1 MRRSKLGPGEPSGCL
16 LLNKRPGITSF
27 EALAGVKRAF
37 ATDKVGHTGT
47 LDKFASGLL
56 LVLVGRAVKLSSW
69 FSGMDKQ
76 YEGTICFG
84 VETDTLDPEGSRV
97 AEGRIPSREALEAA
111 LPQFQGDILQAPPE
125 YSAIHVQGQRSSQ
138 LARKG
143 KAVAL
148 DKRPVS
154 VYALELKGYEVSGEG
169 YAYAQIW
176 VHCSKGTYI
185 RALAR
190 DLARAV
196 GSRGYL
202 TALHRTGIAGFQV
215 SQGVDLG
222 DRADPAPLL
231 EEALRPMDQSILKAL
246 GIPYVKVNPETVL
259 QMIHGKPLDDLI
271 DESTVYYPPSTGPVI
286 PYIGVLDETGNLA
299 AIIEKTEKIEKTN
312 KKKNWSYGYVYAR
325 P

>member
-1 MRRSKLGPGEPSGCL
+1 MRRSKLGGDTSGCL

-27 EALAGVKRAF
+27 EALEGVKRAF

-84 VETDTLDPEGSRV
+84 METDTLDPEGTLV
-97 AEGRIPSREALEAA
+97 AEGRIPSWEALEAV
-111 LPQFQGDILQAPPE
+111 LPQFRGAILQTPPE
-125 YSAIHVQGQRSSQ
+125 YSAVHVQGQRSSQ

-143 KAVAL
+143 KPVAL
-148 DKRPVS
+148 PQRPVS
-154 VYALELKGYEVSGEG
+154 VYALELKGYEVPRGSCS
-169 YAYAQIW
+169 YAQIW

-202 TALHRTGIAGFQV
+202 TALHRTWIAGFQV
-215 SQGVDLG
+215 SQGIDLG
-222 DRADPAPLL
+222 DRADSLPFLGD
-231 EEALRPMDQSILKAL
+231 ALRPMDQSVLDAL
-246 GIPYVKVNPETVL
+246 GIPYVRVNPEAVL
-259 QMIHGKPLDDLI
+259 QIIHGKPLHDLI
-271 DESTVYYPPSTGPVI
+271 DEATLYHPPHKGAAV
-286 PYIGVLDETGNLA
+286 PYAGVLDEAGDLV
-299 AIIEKTEKIEKTN
+299 AIIEKIEQKKT
-312 KKKNWSYGYVYAR
+312 WSYGYVYAR

>member
-1 MRRSKLGPGEPSGCL
+1 MKRSKPGAGETSGCL

-27 EALAGVKRAF
+27 EALNRVKQAF
-37 ATDKVGHTGT
+37 ATPKVGHTGT

-84 VETDTLDPEGSRV
+84 METDTLDPEGTVV
-97 AEGRIPSREALEAA
+97 AEGRVPSREELEAA
-111 LPQFQGDILQAPPE
+111 LPRFRGDILQAPPE
-125 YSAIHVQGQRSSQ
+125 YSAVHVQGQRSSQ

-143 KAVAL
+143 QPVAL
-148 DKRPVS
+148 HKRPVS
-154 VYALELKGYEVSGEG
+154 VYALELRDYEVSGEG
-169 YAYAQIW
+169 CAYAQIR

-196 GSRGYL
+196 GSRGHL
-202 TALHRTGIAGFQV
+202 TALHRTWIAGFQV
-215 SQGVDLG
+215 SQGVDGG

-231 EEALRPMDQSILKAL
+231 REALHPMDQSVLEAL
-246 GIPYVKVNPETVL
+246 GIPYMAVNPEAVL
-259 QMIHGKPLDDLI
+259 QMIYGKPLDGLI
-271 DESTVYYPPSTGPVI
+271 DESVLYYPPPKGPAI
-286 PYIGVLDETGNLA
+286 PYAGVLDEAGNLV
-299 AIIEKTEKIEKTN
+299 AIIEKIE

-325 P
+325 L

>member
-1 MRRSKLGPGEPSGCL
+1 

-27 EALAGVKRAF
+27 EALEGVKRAF

-76 YEGTICFG
+76 YQGTICFG
-84 VETDTLDPEGSRV
+84 METDTLDPEGVPV
-97 AEGRIPSREALEAA
+97 AEGKLPSREELEAV
-111 LPQFQGDILQAPPE
+111 LPQFRGDILQAPPE
-125 YSAIHVQGQRSSQ
+125 YSAVHVQGLRSSQ

-143 KAVAL
+143 KPVIL
-148 DKRPVS
+148 HKRPVS
-154 VYALELKGYEVSGEG
+154 VYALELQAYEVPLGG
-169 YAYAQIW
+169 YSYGHIQ

-202 TALHRTGIAGFQV
+202 TALHRTRIAGFQV
-215 SQGVDLG
+215 SQGVDPG
-222 DRADPAPLL
+222 ETPDPGPLL
-231 EEALRPMDQSILKAL
+231 REALRPIDQSVLEAL
-246 GIPYVKVNPETVL
+246 GIPYVTVNSEAVL
-259 QMIHGKPLDDLI
+259 PMIHGKPLEGLI
-271 DESTVYYPPSTGPVI
+271 DEVALHHPPQKGPAV
-286 PYIGVLDETGNLA
+286 PYAGVLDEAGNVV
-299 AIIEKTEKIEKTN
+299 AIIQQREKKET
-312 KKKNWSYGYVYAR
+312 WSYGYVYAR

>member
-1 MRRSKLGPGEPSGCL
+1 
-16 LLNKRPGITSF
+16 LNKRSGITSF
-27 EALAGVKRAF
+27 EALEGVKRAF

-84 VETDTLDPEGSRV
+84 METDTLDPEGVLV
-97 AEGRIPSREALEAA
+97 AEGRIPSQEELEAA
-111 LPQFQGDILQAPPE
+111 LPQFRGDILQAPPV
-125 YSAIHVQGQRSSQ
+125 YSAVHVQGLRSSQ
-138 LARKG
+138 LARRG
-143 KAVAL
+143 KPVAL

-154 VYALELKGYEVSGEG
+154 VYALELKGYEVPSGE
-169 YAYAQIW
+169 YSYAQIR

-202 TALHRTGIAGFQV
+202 TALHRTWIAGFHV
-215 SQGVDLG
+215 SQGVVLEDTT
-222 DRADPAPLL
+222 DPAPLL
-231 EEALRPMDQSILKAL
+231 GEALRPIDQSVLEAL
-246 GIPYVKVNPETVL
+246 GIPYLRMNSEAVV

-271 DESTVYYPPSTGPVI
+271 DEATLRHPPQKGSAVL
-286 PYIGVLDETGNLA
+286 YAGVLDEVGDLVA
-299 AIIEKTEKIEKTN
+299 LIEKRE

-325 P
+325 H

>member
-1 MRRSKLGPGEPSGCL
+1 MRRSKPGAGERSGCL
-16 LLNKRPGITSF
+16 LLSKRPGITSF
-27 EALAGVKRAF
+27 EALEGVKQAF

-69 FSGMDKQ
+69 FSGRDKQ

-84 VETDTLDPEGSRV
+84 RETDTLDSEGVVV
-97 AEGRIPSREALEAA
+97 AEGRIPSWEELAAA

-125 YSAIHVQGQRSSQ
+125 YSAVHVQGRRSSQ

-143 KAVAL
+143 KPVAL
-148 DKRPVS
+148 QKRPVS
-154 VYALELKGYEVSGEG
+154 VYALELKAYEASDEKGC
-169 YAYAQIW
+169 AYAQIR

-222 DRADPAPLL
+222 DGSDLGPLL
-231 EEALRPMDQSILKAL
+231 EKALRPLDQSVLEAL
-246 GIPYVKVNPETVL
+246 GIPYVVVNPEAVL
-259 QMIHGKPLDDLI
+259 PMIQGKPLDRLI
-271 DESTVYYPPSTGPVI
+271 DEDTLHHLPRKGAAV
-286 PYIGVLDETGNLA
+286 PYAGVLDEAGNLV
-299 AIIEKTEKIEKTN
+299 AIIEKIEK
-312 KKKNWSYGYVYAR
+312 WSYGYVYAR